1 MKRCSTSLVTREMQI
16 KSTIDINPWLSECP
30 SPKRQEIA
38 NAGLNADE
46 RELLCTVGGN
56 VNWYC
61 YYEKQNG
68 ETLKKLK
75 LELPFGPAIHLCE
88 YIQRSENNYWKQYL
102 HYHAHSQ
109 DLKTT

>member
-1 MKRCSTSLVTREMQI
+1 MYKHLY
-16 KSTIDINPWLSECP
+16 DIYVPTYY
-30 SPKRQEIA
+30 IY
-38 NAGLNADE
+38 
-46 RELLCTVGGN
+46 

-102 HYHAHSQ
+102 HYHVVQSKEYG
-109 DLKTT
+109 L